1 MKKTIFWFRQDLRVF
16 DNIWLI
22 EAIKNSD
29 EILPIFILDKNIIDS
44 FWWLNDKKFWF
55 IRESLEKLDIEI
67 KNLSWVWLKIFYD
80 FPEQIIPFLVEKY
93 QINQIY
99 TNETYSRYWIKRDQK
114 IQDFC
119 KSKNIIFKSFLDFL
133 LISPS
138 QIPQR
143 KIFTPFF
150 KLWGKALPEI
160 ILQKS
165 SYFKQL
171 EIQENYNISD
181 FIEIEKHPYFTISF
195 WIDRFNNF
203 ITSDYDIYRND
214 LDKDATSKLSPY
226 IRFWI
231 FSIREIYQKAKKI
244 NHHFISELA
253 WREFWHHIWYYFPE
267 TKDIEF
273 QEYKR
278 NIKWEKDNYLF
289 DKWCKWE
296 TWYPIVDACMKQL
309 LETNRMHWRGRM
321 IVASFLTK
329 DLLIDWRLWEEFF
342 KKHLLDY
349 DESLN
354 FWNWQWSASVWAD
367 PKPLRIFNPILQ
379 SQKFDTEAKF
389 IKKYIPSLSWELPN
403 IIHDPINNFFWYQK
417 IIINHNEAQKEAKKR
432 YSESREIFELK
443 KIS

>member
-150 KLWGKALPEI
+150 KL
-160 ILQKS
+160 
-165 SYFKQL
+165 
-171 EIQENYNISD
+171 
-181 FIEIEKHPYFTISF
+181 
-195 WIDRFNNF
+195 
-203 ITSDYDIYRND
+203 
-214 LDKDATSKLSPY
+214 
-226 IRFWI
+226 
-231 FSIREIYQKAKKI
+231 
-244 NHHFISELA
+244 
-253 WREFWHHIWYYFPE
+253 
-267 TKDIEF
+267 
-273 QEYKR
+273 
-278 NIKWEKDNYLF
+278 
-289 DKWCKWE
+289 
-296 TWYPIVDACMKQL
+296 
-309 LETNRMHWRGRM
+309 
-321 IVASFLTK
+321 
-329 DLLIDWRLWEEFF
+329 
-342 KKHLLDY
+342 
-349 DESLN
+349 
-354 FWNWQWSASVWAD
+354 
-367 PKPLRIFNPILQ
+367 
-379 SQKFDTEAKF
+379 
-389 IKKYIPSLSWELPN
+389 
-403 IIHDPINNFFWYQK
+403 
-417 IIINHNEAQKEAKKR
+417 
-432 YSESREIFELK
+432 
-443 KIS
+443 